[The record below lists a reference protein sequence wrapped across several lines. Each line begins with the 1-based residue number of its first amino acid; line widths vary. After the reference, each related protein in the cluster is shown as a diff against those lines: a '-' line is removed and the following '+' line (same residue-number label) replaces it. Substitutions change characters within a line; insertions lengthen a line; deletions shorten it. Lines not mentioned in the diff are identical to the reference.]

1 MIEKDVIIFVRGEQ
15 YYEGV
20 DPDGIELATEGTM
33 TIHDDGSIELVYQ
46 ETELTGM
53 EGTETR
59 FTIEENRAVLTRSG
73 RMSSQMVFQIGVQ
86 HTSMYTTPWGNL
98 LVDINTSKLSHKLGE
113 HGGLLHIQYT
123 IAVGHQVT
131 GKNQFKIR
139 VREKMR

>member
-53 EGTETR
+53 EGTETS
-59 FTIEENRAVLTRSG
+59 FTIEENRVVLTRSG
-73 RMSSQMVFQIGVQ
+73 RMSSQMVFQLGVQ

>member
-1 MIEKDVIIFVRGEQ
+1 MIEKEVIIFVRGEQ

-33 TIHDDGSIELVYQ
+33 TIHDDGSMELAYQ

-59 FTIEENRAVLTRSG
+59 FVINEDRVVLTRSG
-73 RMSSQMVFQIGVQ
+73 QTSSQMVFQVGVQ

>member
-1 MIEKDVIIFVRGEQ
+1 MIEKGVVIFVRGEQ

-33 TIHDDGSIELVYQ
+33 TIHDDGVIELAYQ

-59 FTIEENRAVLTRSG
+59 FVIRENQVVLTRSG
-73 RMSSQMVFQIGVQ
+73 RVSSQMVFQLGVQ
-86 HTSMYTTPWGNL
+86 HTSMYATPWGNL
-98 LVDINTSKLSHKLGE
+98 LVDINTSKISHRLGE

>member
-33 TIHDDGSIELVYQ
+33 TVHDDGRIELVYQ

-59 FTIEENRAVLTRSG
+59 FTIEENRVVLTRSG
-73 RMSSQMVFQIGVQ
+73 RLSSQMVFQIGVQ

>member
-59 FTIEENRAVLTRSG
+59 FTIEENRVVLTRSG